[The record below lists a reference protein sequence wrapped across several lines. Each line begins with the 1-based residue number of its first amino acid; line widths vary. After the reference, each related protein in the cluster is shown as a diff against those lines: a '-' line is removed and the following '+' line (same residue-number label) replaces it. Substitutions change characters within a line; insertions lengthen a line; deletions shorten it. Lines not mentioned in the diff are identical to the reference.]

1 MDRWLQALK
10 KVDFKEEFIN
20 YPFYVISSP
29 FKGFSD
35 LKYEK
40 RGKSYFA
47 VVMMVVI
54 SVFAIANMLYKG
66 FVLSGGYY
74 TANKQIN
81 APYLIL
87 MSIAPVAL
95 FVVANWSI
103 TCITNGNGKMRDIFM
118 VYAYALYPK
127 VLLSIIGLIISNI
140 VTMDESAMAVFFY
153 SFGSV
158 AFAFYLF
165 IGLIIIHEYN
175 FTQGILMIIFTIAS
189 MCIIV
194 FVMALFLSLSNE
206 VITLFRTV
214 YQEIMMRL

>member
-1 MDRWLQALK
+1 VDRSIQTLQK
-10 KVDFKEEFIN
+10 IDFKEEFIN
-20 YPFYVISSP
+20 YPFYIITNP

-40 RGKSYFA
+40 RGNSYFA

-54 SVFAIANMLYKG
+54 SILAIADNLYKG

-74 TANKQIN
+74 TENKQIN
-81 APYLIL
+81 ATYIIL
-87 MSIAPVAL
+87 MAIAPVVL

-127 VLLSIIGLIISNI
+127 VILSIIGLAASNI
-140 VTMDESAMAVFFY
+140 VTMDESALALFFY

-175 FTQGILMIIFTIAS
+175 FTQGILMIIFTIVS

-194 FVMALFLSLSNE
+194 FVVALFLTLSNE
-206 VITLFRTV
+206 VITFFKTI
-214 YQEIMMRL
+214 YQEIMLRL

>member
-1 MDRWLQALK
+1 MDRSIQVLQK
-10 KVDFKEEFIN
+10 IDFKEEFIN
-20 YPFYVISSP
+20 YPFYIISSP

-40 RGKSYFA
+40 RGNSCFA

-54 SVFAIANMLYKG
+54 SILAIADNLYKG

-74 TANKQIN
+74 TENKQIN
-81 APYLIL
+81 ATYIIL
-87 MSIAPVAL
+87 MAIAPVVL

-127 VLLSIIGLIISNI
+127 VILSIIGLIASNI
-140 VTMDESAMAVFFY
+140 VTMDESALALFFY

-175 FTQGILMIIFTIAS
+175 FTQGILMTIFTIVS

-194 FVMALFLSLSNE
+194 FVVALFLTLSNE
-206 VITLFRTV
+206 VITFFKTI
-214 YQEIMMRL
+214 YQEIMLRL

>member
-1 MDRWLQALK
+1 MDRWLQAVK
-10 KVDFKEEFIN
+10 KIDFKEEFIN
-20 YPFYVISSP
+20 YPFYIISSP

-47 VVMMVVI
+47 VVMMAVI
-54 SVFAIANMLYKG
+54 SILAIADALYSG

-74 TANKQIN
+74 TENKQIN
-81 APYLIL
+81 TIYLIL

-127 VLLSIIGLIISNI
+127 VLLSIIGLIASNI
-140 VTMDESAMAVFFY
+140 VTMDESAMALFFY

-165 IGLIIIHEYN
+165 IGLITIHEYN
-175 FTQGILMIIFTIAS
+175 FTQGIVMIVLTIAS

-194 FVMALFLSLSNE
+194 FVIALFLSLSNE
-206 VITLFRTV
+206 VIVFFKTI
-214 YQEIMMRL
+214 YQEIMLKL

>member
-1 MDRWLQALK
+1 MDRWLQEIK

-20 YPFYVISSP
+20 YPFYIISSP

-47 VVMMVVI
+47 VVMMAVI
-54 SVFAIANMLYKG
+54 SVLAIADALYKG

-74 TANKQIN
+74 TENKQIN
-81 APYLIL
+81 TIYLIF

-127 VLLSIIGLIISNI
+127 VLLSIIGLITSNI
-140 VTMDESAMAVFFY
+140 VTMDESAMAIFFY

-165 IGLIIIHEYN
+165 IGLITIHEYN
-175 FTQGILMIIFTIAS
+175 FTQGIVMILFTIVS

-194 FVMALFLSLSNE
+194 FVIALFLSLSNE
-206 VITLFRTV
+206 VIVFFRTI
-214 YQEIMMRL
+214 YQEIMLKL